1 MNIMNNSSS
10 NKSIWKPQFI
20 EEINQ
25 DICLD
30 CDRFNEVGGRNAL
43 KLRSINNGNNSEVQV
58 LTVANSKQCIDC
70 DGCISTYSEQ
80 AYTHYSF
87 SI

>member
-1 MNIMNNSSS
+1 MSTMNNSSS

-20 EEINQ
+20 EKINQ

-43 KLRSINNGNNSEVQV
+43 KSRFIDNRNNIKTQV
-58 LTVANSKQCIDC
+58 LTVINPEQCIDC
-70 DGCISTYSEQ
+70 DACTSIESKQ